1 MDNIDTNE
9 ASFTTASEHHDYT
22 LKLIQ
27 DAHKKIYVYCH
38 DLTPRIYNHPDIADA
53 LAQFIITNS
62 ASRTVKILVHD
73 INHIVSCD
81 HKILDSYRKL
91 TSNFS
96 IHKMSQQH
104 IHHTE
109 SFIITDDKSTLF
121 RNDYSRF
128 EGYPVNDPLQ
138 TKELLN
144 LFNECWSHSQTD
156 TNLNRVYL

>member
-1 MDNIDTNE
+1 MNQPNTSENK
-9 ASFTTASEHHDYT
+9 FTTASEHHDYT

-27 DAHKKIYVYCH
+27 EASRSIYIYCH

-53 LAQFIITNS
+53 LSKFITKNS
-62 ASRTVKILVHD
+62 AGRDVKILVHD
-73 INHIVSCD
+73 IQYIVNCD
-81 HKILDSYRKL
+81 HKVLSTYQRL

-96 IHKMSQQH
+96 IQKMSQQH

-109 SFIITDDKSTLF
+109 SFVITDKRNTLF

-128 EGYPVNDPLQ
+128 EGSIVTDPLQ

-144 LFNECWSHSQTD
+144 LFEECWSQSTTD
-156 TNLNRVYL
+156 SNLNRVYL